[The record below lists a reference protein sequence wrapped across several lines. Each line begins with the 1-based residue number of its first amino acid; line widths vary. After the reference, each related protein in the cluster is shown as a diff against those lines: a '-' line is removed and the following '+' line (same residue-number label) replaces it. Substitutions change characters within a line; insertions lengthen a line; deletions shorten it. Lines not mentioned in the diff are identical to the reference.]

1 MILILIKRLI
11 SLNSQTEIR
20 KNITIRLNFMSNQE
34 HIDKNNI
41 PKHIAII
48 MDGNGRWA
56 KQQGQDRLFGHA
68 SGVESVRA
76 TIKAA
81 REFGVEYLTLYAFS
95 TENWNRPKEEV
106 DALMDLLVQSIA
118 NEVDELHENEIR
130 LITIGDES
138 KLPEDCQKSLNWAKE
153 KTQKNKSLTLILA
166 LNYSARWEIIRALK
180 EIAIEIENKEL
191 KAADINEEI
200 FENFL
205 STKDI
210 PDPELLI
217 RTSGENRISNFL
229 LWQIAYTEF
238 HFTNV
243 FWPEFRREHFV
254 QALSD
259 YQNRER
265 RFGLVSEQIQE

>member
-1 MILILIKRLI
+1 
-11 SLNSQTEIR
+11 
-20 KNITIRLNFMSNQE
+20 MSKEE

-41 PKHIAII
+41 PRHIAVI

-68 SGVESVRA
+68 SGVESVRS
-76 TIKAA
+76 TIKSA

-118 NEVDELHENEIR
+118 NEVDELDENNIR

-138 KLPEDCQKSLNWAKE
+138 KLPEDCQKSLIWAKE
-153 KTQKNKSLTLILA
+153 KTKNNKDLTLILA

-180 EIAIEIENKEL
+180 EIAEEIENHQL
-191 KAADINEEI
+191 KAEEINEEI
-200 FENFL
+200 FERFL

-243 FWPEFRREHFV
+243 YWPEFRREHFM
-254 QALSD
+254 QALLD

>member
-1 MILILIKRLI
+1 
-11 SLNSQTEIR
+11 
-20 KNITIRLNFMSNQE
+20 MSKEE

-41 PKHIAII
+41 PRHIAVI

-68 SGVESVRA
+68 SGVESVRS
-76 TIKAA
+76 TIKSA

-118 NEVDELHENEIR
+118 NEVVELDDINIR

-138 KLPEDCQKSLNWAKE
+138 KLPEDCQKSLMWAKE
-153 KTQKNKSLTLILA
+153 KTKNNKDLTLILA

-180 EIAIEIENKEL
+180 EIAEEIENHQL
-191 KAADINEEI
+191 KAVEINEEI
-200 FENFL
+200 FERFL

-243 FWPEFRREHFV
+243 FWPEFRREHFM
-254 QALSD
+254 QALLD

-265 RFGLVSEQIQE
+265 RFGLVSEQIEE

>member
-1 MILILIKRLI
+1 
-11 SLNSQTEIR
+11 
-20 KNITIRLNFMSNQE
+20 MSKEE

-41 PKHIAII
+41 PRHIAVI

-56 KQQGQDRLFGHA
+56 KQRGQDRLFGHA
-68 SGVESVRA
+68 SGVESVRS
-76 TIKAA
+76 TIKSA

-118 NEVDELHENEIR
+118 NEVDELDENNIR

-138 KLPEDCQKSLNWAKE
+138 KLPEDCQKSLMWAKE
-153 KTQKNKSLTLILA
+153 KTKNNKELTLILA

-180 EIAIEIENKEL
+180 EIAVEIENHQL
-191 KAADINEEI
+191 KAEEINEEI
-200 FENFL
+200 FERFL

-238 HFTNV
+238 HFTDV
-243 FWPEFRREHFV
+243 YWPEFRREHFM
-254 QALSD
+254 QALLD

>member
-1 MILILIKRLI
+1 M
-11 SLNSQTEIR
+11 N
-20 KNITIRLNFMSNQE
+20 NQE

-138 KLPEDCQKSLNWAKE
+138 KLPEDCQKSLNCAKE

>member
-1 MILILIKRLI
+1 MTDQTLIDF
-11 SLNSQTEIR
+11 S
-20 KNITIRLNFMSNQE
+20 
-34 HIDKNNI
+34 NI
-41 PKHIAII
+41 PKHVAII

-56 KQQGQDRLFGHA
+56 KQQGQDRLFGHS

-76 TIKAA
+76 TIKSA

-106 DALMDLLVQSIA
+106 DALMDLLVHSIT
-118 NEVDELHENEIR
+118 NEVDELNENGIR

-138 KLPEDCQKSLNWAKE
+138 RLPNDCQESLEWARK
-153 KTQKNKSLTLILA
+153 KTESNHELTLVLA

-180 EIAIEIENKEL
+180 LIASDIENRLL
-191 KAADINEEI
+191 KSSEI
-200 FENFL
+200 DEKTFERFL
-205 STKDI
+205 STASI

-238 HFTNV
+238 HFTDV
-243 FWPEFRREHFV
+243 YWPEFRREHFV
-254 QALSD
+254 QALWD

-265 RFGLVSEQIQE
+265 RFGLVSEQIKS